1 MRVHRRT
8 DPDPGR
14 PGPVAEPHRGRV
26 AELLRPVLPVG
37 DVCPSSCASAAYVT
51 RWAGMEY
58 RRMRPFGKARGWTS
72 ALAVWPVRVPGR
84 VLGPWP
90 SRDHGTFPIKTSRE
104 RSAPPTNYRCETV
117 RNPLTLNRSSS

>member
-8 DPDPGR
+8 DLVRDGLAWWLNPIVAGWLNYCGR
-14 PGPVAEPHRGRV
+14 FYRSAMLPLSAPH
-26 AELLRPVLPVG
+26 
-37 DVCPSSCASAAYVT
+37 AYLT

-72 ALAVWPVRVPGR
+72 ALAAWPVRLPGR